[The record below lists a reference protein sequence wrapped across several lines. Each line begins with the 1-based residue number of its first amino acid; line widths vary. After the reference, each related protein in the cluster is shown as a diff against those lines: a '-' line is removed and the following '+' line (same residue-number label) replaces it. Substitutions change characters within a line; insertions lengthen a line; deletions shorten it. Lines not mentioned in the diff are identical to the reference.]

1 MPKPAQSNFA
11 ANLVVIL
18 EAGSECLRGHHRG
31 EVAFEDALHP
41 VECSYFPN
49 SRVEQGTGS
58 DL

>member
-11 ANLVVIL
+11 ANSVVVL
-18 EAGSECLRGHHRG
+18 RVGSECLRDRHRG

-41 VECSYFPN
+41 VKCSYFPN
-49 SRVEQGTGS
+49 SRVEQGAGS